1 MNFNTAGYY
10 NGYSNLDYSDNFH
23 HWYDRH
29 ENFEVR
35 TSEIHFSVGV
45 VVLLCCGPPIYTGIF
60 FWTFLIFSHLKVS
73 YGPGEPELV
82 YVWT

>member
-29 ENFEVR
+29 ENYEVK
-35 TSEIHFSVGV
+35 TSQIKHKVGYV
-45 VVLLCCGPPIYTGIF
+45 VD
-60 FWTFLIFSHLKVS
+60 
-73 YGPGEPELV
+73 
-82 YVWT
+82 